1 VTTETAP
8 NYLAPYLTAASRHGA
23 GFSSLL
29 WASPHTQAVRFA
41 ALTRMVGLN
50 GKSLLDVGCG
60 RADLL
65 DFLLERKIKPAHYV
79 GLEGVTALA
88 DAAEAKNHKDA
99 MIVRADFVREPL
111 RMFVAADVVYFSGSL
126 NTLDP
131 QTFYA
136 TIRSAFDAAA
146 EMLVFKLPLL
156 AAAGGDE
163 LPALASAQRGVVVLQ
178 DADRRRPPARRL
190 PAWRHDV
197 RPDQARGACVVQTG
211 RIDVHAHLIPD
222 LDDGCRTVGDSIAC
236 ARELVAAGY
245 THAFCTPHVW
255 PSYDIIKRDTVPKW
269 TAQLQESLDEAS
281 VPLTVLPG
289 GEMNL
294 HEGTRD
300 LSDDYL
306 ITYAMHGRY
315 MLADIWASELPGFFE
330 PTIKH
335 LQSRG
340 FTVDS
345 RSPRAHARGAGQ
357 PEARRLLRGPGPAAA
372 RQPSVLR

>member
-1 VTTETAP
+1 
-8 NYLAPYLTAASRHGA
+8 
-23 GFSSLL
+23 
-29 WASPHTQAVRFA
+29 
-41 ALTRMVGLN
+41 M
-50 GKSLLDVGCG
+50 
-60 RADLL
+60 
-65 DFLLERKIKPAHYV
+65 
-79 GLEGVTALA
+79 
-88 DAAEAKNHKDA
+88 
-99 MIVRADFVREPL
+99 
-111 RMFVAADVVYFSGSL
+111 
-126 NTLDP
+126 
-131 QTFYA
+131 
-136 TIRSAFDAAA
+136 
-146 EMLVFKLPLL
+146 
-156 AAAGGDE
+156 
-163 LPALASAQRGVVVLQ
+163 
-178 DADRRRPPARRL
+178 
-190 PAWRHDV
+190 
-197 RPDQARGACVVQTG
+197 QTG

-340 FTVDS
+340 FTVILAHPERMRAVQDNPKLADYFADLGLLLQGNLQCFGD
-345 RSPRAHARGAGQ
+345 PRDAHTRRVAEQYLAEGRYFMLGSDTHNPQSMRIRMEGLRNAIALAGEDAINKLTMEN
-357 PEARRLLRGPGPAAA
+357 PRKLLP
-372 RQPSVLR
+372 